1 MQKPMLDWL
10 IVGGGVHG
18 TYLSH
23 VLTGRIGWPRD
34 RVRVLDPHATPLVR
48 WDQMTANVG
57 MDFMRS
63 SLVHH
68 LDLDPYALKRF
79 AKTPEGEP
87 LARFAYPYQRPSYA
101 FFQHHTRCVVRQYRL
116 GALRIQGRASGLRR
130 AGGGWLVETQGGT
143 LEARRVLLA
152 LGLSEQLCWPGWAHA
167 LRYTG
172 GPVHHLF
179 DEGFRRDRLPAWRHA
194 VVVGGGIS
202 SAQAAL
208 ALAERQPGT
217 VTLLAR
223 HEARVHQFDSDPGWM
238 GPKNLAAFHRQ
249 PCPMQRRSTIDGAR
263 HRGSVPPDVWR
274 WLCHAAS
281 AGRLAH
287 QLGEVT
293 NARFGDDRA
302 VQLRLDAPPGR
313 LTADLVLLATSFEAQ
328 RPGGAWLDAAVETL
342 GLRCGA
348 CGYPVVD
355 AALRW
360 ADGLYVTGPLA
371 ELELGPVAR
380 NIVGARL
387 AAERLARA
395 A

>member
-23 VLTGRIGWPRD
+23 VLTGRAGWPRD

-48 WDQMTANVG
+48 WDQMTTNVG

-87 LARFAYPYQRPSYA
+87 LARFAPPYKRPSYT
-101 FFQHHTRCVVRQYRL
+101 FFQHHTRSVVRQHQL
-116 GALRIQGRASGLRR
+116 EALRIQGRARGLQRTS
-130 AGGGWLVETQGGT
+130 GGWQIETDEGT

-152 LGLSEQLCWPGWAHA
+152 LGLSEQLCWPCWTSS
-167 LRYTG
+167 LRHTS
-172 GPVHHLF
+172 GPIYHVF
-179 DEGFRRDRLPAWRHA
+179 DEAFQRDRLPAWRHA
-194 VVVGGGIS
+194 VVVGGGV
-202 SAQAAL
+202 SAAQTAL

-223 HEARVHQFDSDPGWM
+223 HEARVHPFDSDPGWM

-249 PCPMQRRSTIDGAR
+249 PCRMQRRTAIDGAR

-274 WLCHAAS
+274 RLCYTAR

-287 QLGEVT
+287 QFGEV
-293 NARFGDDRA
+293 AEALLGDDGLVR
-302 VQLRLDAPPGR
+302 LRLDAPSGR
-313 LTADLVLLATSFEAQ
+313 LTADLVMLATGFEAQ

-342 GLRCGA
+342 GLQCSA
-348 CGYPVVD
+348 CGYPIVD
-355 AALRW
+355 TALRW
-360 ADGLYVTGPLA
+360 ADGLYATGPLA
-371 ELELGPVAR
+371 ELEIGPVAR
-380 NIVGARL
+380 NIIGARL
-387 AAERLARA
+387 AAERLVHA

>member
-1 MQKPMLDWL
+1 MHKPMLDWL

-23 VLTGRIGWPRD
+23 VLTGRNGWSRD
-34 RVRVLDPHATPLVR
+34 RVRVLDPHPTPLVR
-48 WDQMTANVG
+48 WNQMTTNVG
-57 MDFMRS
+57 MAFMRS

-68 LDLDPYALKRF
+68 LDLDPFALKRF
-79 AKTPEGEP
+79 AKTPEGKP
-87 LARFAYPYQRPSYA
+87 LARFAPPYKRPSYT
-101 FFQHHTRCVVRQYRL
+101 FFQHHTRGVVRQHQL
-116 GALRIQGRASGLRR
+116 DALRIQGRASGLRR
-130 AGGGWLVETQGGT
+130 TDDGWQVETQEGT

-152 LGLSEQLCWPGWAHA
+152 LGLSEQLCWPCWTST
-167 LRYTG
+167 LRHTS
-172 GPVHHLF
+172 GPIYHVF
-179 DEGFRRDRLPAWRHA
+179 DEEFRRDRLPAWRHA
-194 VVVGGGIS
+194 VVVGGGV
-202 SAQAAL
+202 SAAQTAL

-238 GPKNLAAFHRQ
+238 GPKNLTAFHGQ
-249 PCPMQRRSTIDGAR
+249 ACPMQRRLAINDAR

-274 WLCHAAS
+274 QLHYAAR

-287 QLGEVT
+287 QLGEIT
-293 NARFGDDRA
+293 EARLGEDGS
-302 VQLRLDAPPGR
+302 VQLTLDMPPGG
-313 LTADLVLLATSFEAQ
+313 LTADLVVLATGFKAQ
-328 RPGGAWLDAAVETL
+328 RPGGAWLNTTVETL
-342 GLRCGA
+342 GLPCSA
-348 CGYPVVD
+348 CGYPIVN

-371 ELELGPVAR
+371 ELEIGPVAR

-387 AAERLARA
+387 AAERLAHA